1 MNTATQNSAPLKINA
16 RLAGDAAAQLHQL
29 VRKTGLSVSEI
40 VRLSL
45 ANYAQ
50 VIEASQKPKPK
61 SRIAEMAGKYASTG
75 EYSGQLSTRYKELF
89 GDAIAKKYGLSAKV
103 PQKTKASQAHADR

>member
-1 MNTATQNSAPLKINA
+1 MNTTVQPPTPLKINA

-45 ANYAQ
+45 AHYSQA
-50 VIEASQKPKPK
+50 IEASQKPKPK
-61 SRIAEMAGKYASTG
+61 SRIAAMAGKYASSG
-75 EYSGQLSTRYKELF
+75 EYSGQLSTRYKEIYAQ
-89 GDAIAKKYGLSAKV
+89 DMAKKHERNSRVIEAK
-103 PQKTKASQAHADR
+103 